1 MMPLQAGQPT
11 EAGTGGGGGGG
22 GGRGGGGGASVACD
36 LPPCEVS
43 VWHSEALQSSVPCD
57 YKIKQNRAFTI
68 TLQVL
73 ICLTN
78 FTCLSNVCWLQRS
91 FL

>member
-22 GGRGGGGGASVACD
+22 GGRGGGGASVACD